1 MSDNGKLDS
10 YLYDT
15 IALLKIQAKEA
26 KKEADNPE
34 VGNSS
39 YNNGYLMAY
48 HTVISLMKSQALAF
62 NIDEERLGLADID
75 PERDLL

>member
-1 MSDNGKLDS
+1 MSDTNKLES

-15 IALLKIQAKEA
+15 IALLKIEARKAKLN
-26 KKEADNPE
+26 ADDE
-34 VGNSS
+34 LSNSS

-48 HTVISLMKSQALAF
+48 HTVISLMKNQATVF
-62 NIDEERLGLADID
+62 NIDEEKIGLAEIE